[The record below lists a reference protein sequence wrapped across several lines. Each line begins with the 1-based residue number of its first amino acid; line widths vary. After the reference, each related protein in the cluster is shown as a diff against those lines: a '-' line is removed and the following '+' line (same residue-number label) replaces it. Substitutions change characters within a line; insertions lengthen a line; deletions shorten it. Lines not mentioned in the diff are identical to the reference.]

1 MVIEMGAAVPDKLEK
16 WIAYEDQKRLGEMT
30 SVDQYF
36 APEYS
41 THTWTL
47 LGTPTIEP
55 SHC

>member
-1 MVIEMGAAVPDKLEK
+1 MGAAVPDKLEE
-16 WIAYEDQKRLGEMT
+16 WIAYEDQKRLREKAF
-30 SVDQYF
+30 VEQYF
-36 APEYS
+36 APVHP